1 MINYGKQSIDKLD
14 IRAVTKV
21 LKSNLITQGYEV
33 EKFER
38 LLSKKFGARN
48 CVAVSSG
55 TAALHLLGIAL
66 GWSKNDII
74 ITTPMSFLATSNAIL
89 YSGAKPEFVDINK
102 ENFNIDTNL
111 LLKKIIH
118 LKKKKKKVAAI
129 ICTDFAGHPCDW
141 KEIKKISTKYR
152 IKLINDNCHAFG
164 SSIDNNKQYAIKY
177 ADFVS
182 LSFHA
187 VKHITT
193 GEGGAILSNDKKI
206 IDLIKILKTHGV
218 QKNNFSQPWF
228 YEMKRL
234 GFNYRITDFQ
244 CALGISQ
251 LKKLDKFVKRRKEI
265 AKIYNKAF
273 FKTSDVKVPTISP
286 NMGHAY
292 HIYPL
297 RIDFKKFKIAK
308 EKFFKQLKKFG
319 INLQVHYIPIHLQPY
334 YQKKFKFRHGDY
346 PVAENFYD
354 QEVSLPIYYG
364 LKNQQI
370 KFVISKIKKILNI

>member
-1 MINYGKQSIDKLD
+1 
-14 IRAVTKV
+14 
-21 LKSNLITQGYEV
+21 
-33 EKFER
+33 
-38 LLSKKFGARN
+38 
-48 CVAVSSG
+48 
-55 TAALHLLGIAL
+55 
-66 GWSKNDII
+66 
-74 ITTPMSFLATSNAIL
+74 
-89 YSGAKPEFVDINK
+89 
-102 ENFNIDTNL
+102 
-111 LLKKIIH
+111 
-118 LKKKKKKVAAI
+118 
-129 ICTDFAGHPCDW
+129 
-141 KEIKKISTKYR
+141 
-152 IKLINDNCHAFG
+152 LINDNCHAFG

>member
-38 LLSKKFGARN
+38 LLSKKFGGRN

>member
-1 MINYGKQSIDKLD
+1 VINYGKQSIDKLD

-38 LLSKKFGARN
+38 LLSKKFGGRN